1 MWFKQDLNRVLEVL
15 VWTEQLFS
23 PVLVFKFLNWTQ
35 SEPKNP
41 STRKGQTSL
50 RTGTQSPVLLWSGA
64 PGRHGDGG
72 STLTVLFVLF
82 NGLQSFPGCPVS
94 TELRPGSVGT
104 ICWWVGPLGS
114 VYLLKPSKE
123 PDKFRVFGWDRL
135 FAQQTLL
142 LQTEPGR
149 LEQLQFLKQASLKKF
164 QIKMK
169 LRFLIFYY
177 SEFNSCLT
185 RNVKILTKKR
195 FFCDPFTFLSSSS
208 M

>member
-1 MWFKQDLNRVLEVL
+1 MWLNGT
-15 VWTEQLFS
+15 WTGFWRFWCERS
-23 PVLVFKFLNWTQ
+23 SCSVNWTQ
-35 SEPKNP
+35 SGLKNR

-50 RTGTQSPVLLWSGA
+50 RTGTQSPVLSCSGA

-72 STLTVLFVLF
+72 STLTVLFVLS

-123 PDKFRVFGWDRL
+123 PDKFWVFLGWDQL
-135 FAQQTLL
+135 FAQQTPH

-149 LEQLQFLKQASLKKF
+149 LEQLQFLKQLSLKSF
-164 QIKMK
+164 K
-169 LRFLIFYY
+169 LK
-177 SEFNSCLT
+177 
-185 RNVKILTKKR
+185 RN
-195 FFCDPFTFLSSSS
+195 
-208 M
+208 